1 MGKPLQVHHLHPL
14 SVPSAVAYEA
24 TRSKHSRG
32 GHIHLAH
39 STLFAALFAALL
51 ACPLL
56 SQAQQAASVEG
67 KTSSTPAAV
76 AEDTNAANAADATN
90 AASPAPAS
98 PATPKT
104 ARSPSTAAK
113 KADTGPRQLGAVTV
127 TAQRREQ
134 KIQDVP
140 VPITAISGDYLEN
153 ANIHNSNDVT
163 RLVPNFSA
171 QSSGG
176 LTSKPRWFLRGIG
189 SNDPSVNLE
198 GPIGIYQDDVFIAL
212 ASSQVFPIYD
222 QQRVEVLRGPQGTL
236 WGKNTTGG
244 AVNFISQ
251 KPTFDYDGYAKL
263 GIGNYGTRTI
273 EAAVGGPIKDDALAG
288 RVSFRCD
295 ETSGYA
301 HNNFTGG
308 SQPDYSDCGGRIQLL
323 AVLSDNFT
331 ALVNA
336 HFARYSGT
344 ASPSYPI
351 GINAGGADNYGFVPS
366 YGISPQ
372 IGDSFYAGNSQVTN
386 DTAGASVTL
395 NYQFDR
401 LKLTSISAIE
411 TAHDD
416 LLQQPGTAPSP
427 LVPNQSGT
435 YSQADFRQISQEL
448 RLASPQTDR
457 FNWLVGYMF
466 FDSSLDY
473 QSVSA
478 TIAPTA
484 RTAYLSQPLHQ
495 ADQSNAFFGSATFNF
510 TDRIALTGG
519 IRYTRE
525 TKTVEESRIAS
536 GAAGSVVFNNPG
548 TWWPL
553 SSVSPA
559 PRSPALSNVSL
570 GATDTWSQ
578 TTFDVSPQYK
588 ITKDALVYARFAT
601 GFRSGGF
608 NPTLSVTNGAVVPEV
623 QPETLT
629 DYEIGLKTAWLD
641 HRLIFNAA
649 VFDYQMKNLQ
659 LNVQTPN
666 PSGLPNQTSSTTQNA
681 ANGKVQGVEFEIQA
695 LPTDNLRLWTGIGFL
710 NAHYTNFQTY
720 QGTQLLNASGNSFY
734 RTPHTSI
741 TVGADYRVPLP
752 EAVGG
757 SVLFSTDWSYRSA
770 IFYNAVIQN
779 DPLQR
784 EGGYTL
790 GNVSLTYTSPNKK
803 YDISVYA
810 NNVLNKSYV
819 ILSQVA
825 ANGSYPTA
833 LGEPRY
839 FGVSGTFRW

>member
-1 MGKPLQVHHLHPL
+1 MGNESDNDNFLGKLVQVKYDLQPGSRLKNWPVDAATGLRPTHRLTHIALVTLLFAYSLVGHAQTGAQAAT
-14 SVPSAVAYEA
+14 VPSGENADVKSA
-24 TRSKHSRG
+24 
-32 GHIHLAH
+32 
-39 STLFAALFAALL
+39 
-51 ACPLL
+51 
-56 SQAQQAASVEG
+56 
-67 KTSSTPAAV
+67 PAAT
-76 AEDTNAANAADATN
+76 APKRAARAT
-90 AASPAPAS
+90 A
-98 PATPKT
+98 
-104 ARSPSTAAK
+104 
-113 KADTGPRQLGAVTV
+113 KADTAPKQLGAVTV

-140 VPITAISGDYLEN
+140 VPITVISGDYMEQG
-153 ANIHNSNDVT
+153 NIHNSNDIA

-263 GIGNYGTRTI
+263 GIANYGTRQI
-273 EAAVGGPIKDDALAG
+273 EAAVGGPIKEDALAG
-288 RVSFRCD
+288 RVAFRCD

-301 HNNFTGG
+301 HNNYTGKN
-308 SQPDYSDCGGRIQLL
+308 QPDYSDCGGRVQLL
-323 AVLSDNFT
+323 ALVSSNFS

-351 GINAGGADNYGFVPS
+351 GINAGGADNYGFIPS
-366 YGISPQ
+366 YGANPQ
-372 IGDSFYAGNSQVTN
+372 IGDPFYAGYSNVTN

-395 NYQFDR
+395 NYQIGR

-416 LLQQPGTAPSP
+416 ILQQPGTPPSP
-427 LVPNQSGT
+427 RVPNQSGT
-435 YSQADFRQISQEL
+435 YSHTDFRQLSQEL

-457 FNWLVGYMF
+457 LNWLIGYMY

-478 TIAPTA
+478 TIAPST

-495 ADQSNAFFGSATFNF
+495 ADQSNAFFGSATFNL
-510 TDRIALTGG
+510 TNRAALTGG
-519 IRYTRE
+519 VRYTRE
-525 TKTVEESRIAS
+525 TKTVQESRLAS

-553 SSVSPA
+553 SAVGSST
-559 PRSPALSNVSL
+559 LSSTSL
-570 GATDTWSQ
+570 GASDSWSQ
-578 TTFDVSPQYK
+578 TTFDLTPQYK
-588 ITKDALVYARFAT
+588 LSEDALVYGRFAT

-608 NPTLSVTNGAVVPEV
+608 NPSIVVANGVASIPVA

-629 DYEIGLKTAWLD
+629 DYELGIKTAWFD
-641 HRLIFNAA
+641 KRLILNAA
-649 VFDYQMKNLQ
+649 IFDYQLKNLQ

-666 PSGLPNQTSSTTQNA
+666 PAGIPNQTTSTLQNA
-681 ANGKVQGVEFEIQA
+681 ANGKIQGLEFELQA
-695 LPTDNLRLWTGIGFL
+695 LPTNNLRLWAGLGFL
-710 NAHYTNFQTY
+710 NAHYTNFVTY
-720 QGTQLLNASGNSFY
+720 QGTQQVDASGNSFY
-734 RTPHTSI
+734 RTPHTTI
-741 TVGADYRVPLP
+741 TAGLDYRVPVP
-752 EAVGG
+752 EPVGG
-757 SVLFSTDWSYRSA
+757 SLLFSTDWSYRSG
-770 IFYNAVIQN
+770 IYYNAVIQN
-779 DPLQR
+779 DPVQK

-790 GNVSLTYTSPNKK
+790 GNVSLTYSAPSKK
-803 YDISVYA
+803 WDVTVYV

-825 ANGSYPTA
+825 ANGAYPTA

-839 FGVSGTFRW
+839 VGVNGTFRW

>member
-1 MGKPLQVHHLHPL
+1 MHGLRL
-14 SVPSAVAYEA
+14 
-24 TRSKHSRG
+24 TRS
-32 GHIHLAH
+32 AW
-39 STLFAALFAALL
+39 FAAML
-51 ACPLL
+51 AFPML
-56 SQAQQAASVEG
+56 SQAQSSATVTGNAAPEVAVTSG
-67 KTSSTPAAV
+67 DALQPGTGATSSST
-76 AEDTNAANAADATN
+76 
-90 AASPAPAS
+90 
-98 PATPKT
+98 TPKT
-104 ARSPSTAAK
+104 TGKSTVASK
-113 KADTGPRQLGAVTV
+113 KADAAPKQLGAVTV

-140 VPITAISGDYLEN
+140 VVITAISGDYLQN
-153 ANIHNSNDVT
+153 ANIHNSNDIA

-244 AVNFISQ
+244 AINFISQ

-263 GIGNYGTRTI
+263 GIGNYGTRTV

-351 GINAGGADNYGFVPS
+351 GINPGGADNYGFVPS

-372 IGDSFYAGNSQVTN
+372 IGDSFYSGYSQVTN

-416 LLQQPGTAPSP
+416 IVQQPGTAPSP
-427 LVPNQSGT
+427 RVPNQSGT
-435 YSQADFRQISQEL
+435 YSQSDFRQISQEL

-473 QSVSA
+473 QAVSA
-478 TIAPTA
+478 TIAPTKS
-484 RTAYLSQPLHQ
+484 TAYLSQPLHQ
-495 ADQSNAFFGSATFNF
+495 ADQSNALFGSATFNI
-510 TDRIALTGG
+510 TDRASLTGG
-519 IRYTRE
+519 VRYTRE
-525 TKTVEESRIAS
+525 TKSVEESRIAS

-553 SSVSPA
+553 SAVSPA
-559 PRSPALSNVSL
+559 PGSPAISSTSLSANDS
-570 GATDTWSQ
+570 WSQ
-578 TTFDVSPQYK
+578 TTFDLTPQFK
-588 ITKDALVYARFAT
+588 LSKDALVYARFAT

-608 NPTLSVTNGAVVPEV
+608 NPSIAVPGGKPVIPEV

-629 DYEIGLKTAWLD
+629 DYELGLKTAWLD
-641 HRLIFNAA
+641 RRLIFNTA

-666 PSGLPNQTSSTTQNA
+666 PAGLPNQTTSTTQNA
-681 ANGKVQGVEFEIQA
+681 ANGRVQGIEFELQA
-695 LPTDNLRLWTGIGFL
+695 LPTENLRLWTGLGFL
-710 NAHYTNFQTY
+710 NAHYTNFVTY
-720 QGTQLLNASGNSFY
+720 QGTKVVNASGNSFY

-741 TVGADYRVPLP
+741 TVGVDYRVPLP

-757 SVLFSTDWSYRSA
+757 SVLFSTDWSYRSS
-770 IFYNAVIQN
+770 IFYNAVVQN

-790 GNVSLTYTSPNKK
+790 GNVSATYTSPNKK

-825 ANGSYPTA
+825 ANGSDPTA

-839 FGVSGTFRW
+839 VGVSGTFRW